1 MTLTSTITKQTVIGD
16 RKLVIGTFTNDGTGG
31 TIETTLR
38 VVEQLHIQHTGDA
51 AVAEHPSVNAT
62 LPLGDRTAVTIVTTS
77 AKAGIWMA
85 IGY

>member
-1 MTLTSTITKQTVIGD
+1 MTLVSTITDRATIGD
-16 RKLVIGTFTNDGTGG
+16 RVIVFGTFTNDGTGG
-31 TIETTLR
+31 AIETTLR

>member
-1 MTLTSTITKQTVIGD
+1 MTLVSTITDRATIGD
-16 RKLVIGTFTNDGTGG
+16 RVIVFGTFTNDGTGG
-31 TIETTLR
+31 DIETTLR

-51 AVAEHPSVNAT
+51 AVAETPSVNET
-62 LPLGDRTAVTIVTTS
+62 LPLGDRTSPTIVTTS